1 MKQHPTFLQTVPM
14 SVRTLLLGFFFIL
27 LILHLTM
34 GLGKTAQTEGD
45 ASRSILILATNH
57 VSEAKL
63 MELRE
68 LGSKTNLS
76 IDYKFLRTIKEG
88 DSLQEIV
95 APYRLVIFDSVS
107 GHEAKTSYSRF
118 ADTVRASRD
127 IAFVPVKIRGDSELR
142 SGISSEHAQLLHDY
156 YDNGGPEN
164 FRRMLI
170 FLESA
175 IFRVND
181 ATPSPPIIFPPVGI
195 YHPDYEKVVFG
206 SLSEYRDWKPV
217 ASTEPVIGIAMTKDA
232 IASNQ
237 TQLIDHLIHAIE
249 ARGGTA
255 LPFYFVAS
263 PRGAPDFLSLLK
275 ADGRTVADMII
286 NTRILHWAEARKTEF
301 EKLEI
306 PVIQALPYSAGDQ
319 AEWEADMSGIP
330 ANVIPFFL
338 TFAEIAGV
346 IDPIVVSATDE
357 ETKRQTPIDYQI
369 RNLLDKAFNLAALR
383 HMPNAEKKVAVMFY
397 NYPAGEKSAG
407 ASFLDIPGS
416 LAQISRA
423 LEGTGYRVSPFDE
436 ETFPEKI
443 GHMLKPFYRNLS
455 YAELLE
461 HDVGGLLPL
470 QDYLAW
476 YDDLPES
483 IRADIE
489 NHWGKP
495 EDSFTVV
502 ERNGQRHFVV
512 PRLLLGNLMILP
524 QPPRGNNRDREK
536 QIYHSQKMPISHTYL
551 AGYLYTREQFE
562 ADAIVH
568 LGTHGTHEWLPGK
581 ERGLSMYDP
590 GNLTAGSTPIIYPY
604 IVDDVGEALQT
615 KRRGRATVISHAT
628 PPLGRAG
635 LYKDLAEIHELE
647 YQYKHLDP
655 GPVKDRTRTQIIDLV
670 VEQNIHDDLGWKR
683 EAIEEQFAE
692 FLWQLHN
699 YLHDLAEEN
708 QPLGL
713 HTYGTVAAD
722 NHLTSTLVQM
732 LGDSY
737 VTLANKLA
745 VAGSLNLA
753 SENGDALIF
762 GGNTPMRYDEF
773 EHTPEYRL
781 VKTHVVEGVDPAET
795 TSSELRGFLEKA
807 REYYANLLGQ
817 RELKSLTMALEGKY
831 IPTSTGGGPI
841 NNPESLPTGRNL
853 YGFDPTK
860 IPTKAAYESGKELMD
875 SLIADFY
882 YNHSRYPTKVTFN
895 LWSIE
900 TMRHLGVLESQI
912 LHAIGAKPVWDD
924 NGKVI
929 GTEIVP
935 FSELR
940 RPRVD
945 VVASPTGLY
954 RDAFPNVMT
963 LISKAIEQ
971 VAQLQEDDNFVAQ
984 HSARIEQD
992 LLESGIEPE
1001 EAETLSTIRFFSN
1014 ERGEYGSGLETAS
1027 LASDTWE
1034 TDEKLANLYLD
1045 RMGYIYGPDEK
1056 TWGKKLPDI
1065 DLYGKNLSGTD
1076 VALFSRSSN
1085 IYGMM
1090 TSDDPFQYFGGIS
1103 LAVRNLDGKSP
1114 EMYISDL
1121 RDRDHET
1128 IGTLDEFIAKELR
1141 SRYFHP
1147 QWIAEMQEEGY
1158 SGTLAVQDT
1167 VNNFWGWQVVDP
1179 QSIRDDQWQMF
1190 HDIYVEDVYDMNM
1203 REWFEKHNP
1212 EALAKIV
1219 ERMLE
1224 AIRKGYWAADDSTIR
1239 ELTETYKELTDA
1251 NDFYTLN
1258 DKFKEYL
1265 NKLALGYG
1273 LGPINLARA
1282 LKSELSPTVA
1292 QQTTTVEG
1300 QVLEKVQASDQS
1312 PSPAWHL
1319 VLVLVVCVV
1328 MGFIYQTFMAE
1339 KARWRSGWTRIS
1351 ST

>member
-1 MKQHPTFLQTVPM
+1 MKQQRPSFLQTVPM
-14 SVRTLLLGFFFIL
+14 TVRTVLLGIFLVL
-27 LILHLTM
+27 LILHVTT
-34 GLGKTAQTEGD
+34 GFGKTAQAARD
-45 ASRSILILATNH
+45 ASPSILILATNH

-68 LGSKTNLS
+68 LGAKTNLS
-76 IDYKFLRTIKEG
+76 IDYKFLLAIEEG
-88 DSLQEIV
+88 DSLEEI
-95 APYRLVIFDSVS
+95 AALYHLVIFDSVS

-118 ADTVRASRD
+118 VDTVRASED
-127 IAFVPVKIRGDSELR
+127 VAFVPIKIRGESELR
-142 SGISSEHAQLLHDY
+142 SGVSSEQAQLLYEY

-164 FRRMLI
+164 FRRMLT
-170 FLESA
+170 FLEST
-175 IFRVND
+175 IFHVSD
-181 ATPSPPIIFPPVGI
+181 ATPRPPIIFPPSGI
-195 YHPDYEKVVFG
+195 YHPDYDKVVFG
-206 SLSEYRDWKPV
+206 SLSEYRDWKQV

-237 TQLIDHLIHAIE
+237 TQLVDHLVHAIE
-249 ARGGTA
+249 DGGGAA

-263 PRGAPDFLSLLK
+263 PRGAPDYLPLL
-275 ADGRTVADMII
+275 RTDERTIVDVII
-286 NTRILHWAEARKTEF
+286 NMRVLHWAEARRTEL

-306 PVIQALPYSAGDQ
+306 PVIQALPYSTGDQ
-319 AEWEADMSGIP
+319 AEWESDAAGIP

-346 IDPIVVSATDE
+346 IDPIVVSAVDAD
-357 ETKRQTPIDYQI
+357 TKRQAPISYQI
-369 RNLLDKAFNLAALR
+369 RNLIEKAFNLAALR
-383 HMPNAEKKVAVMFY
+383 HAPNADKKVAVMFY

-416 LAQISRA
+416 LAQISHA
-423 LEGTGYRVSPFDE
+423 LEQAGYRVSPFE
-436 ETFPEKI
+436 EDTFPEKI
-443 GHMLKPFYRNLS
+443 GLMLKPFYRNLS
-455 YAELLE
+455 YVELLE

-470 QDYLAW
+470 QDYLVW
-476 YDDLPES
+476 YDDLPEP
-483 IRADIE
+483 IRAEIE
-489 NHWGKP
+489 NQWGKP
-495 EDSFTVV
+495 QDSFTVV
-502 ERNGQRHFVV
+502 EVDGQRHFIV

-551 AGYLYTREQFE
+551 AGYLYTRKRFK

-628 PPLGRAG
+628 PPFRRAG

-647 YQYKHLDP
+647 YQHGQLDP
-655 GPVKDRTRTQIIDLV
+655 GPVKDKTKAQIIDLV
-670 VEQNIHDDLGWKR
+670 VEKNIHDDLGWKR
-683 EAIEEQFAE
+683 EEVEERFAE
-692 FLWQLHN
+692 FLWKLHN

-713 HTYGTVAAD
+713 HTYGTVASNERLA
-722 NHLTSTLVQM
+722 STLVQM
-732 LGDSY
+732 LGDPY
-737 VTLANKLA
+737 VTLTNKLA
-745 VAGSLNLA
+745 VAGTLNLPA
-753 SENGDALIF
+753 ENGDALIY
-762 GGNTPMRYDEF
+762 GGNTPMRYDEL

-781 VKTHVVEGVDPAET
+781 VKTHVIEGVDPAET
-795 TSSELRGFLEKA
+795 TPSELRAFLEKA
-807 REYYANLLGQ
+807 GEYYANLLGQ
-817 RELKSLTMALEGKY
+817 QELQSLLMALEGKY

-860 IPTKAAYESGKELMD
+860 IPTKAAFESGKELMD

-882 YNHSRYPTKVTFN
+882 SNHGRYPTKVTFN

-900 TMRHLGVLESQI
+900 TMRHLGVLESQM

-935 FSELR
+935 FSKLR

-954 RDAFPNVMT
+954 RDAFPNVMM
-963 LISKAIEQ
+963 LISKAIER
-971 VAQLQEDDNFVAQ
+971 VAQIQEDDNFVAR
-984 HSARIEQD
+984 HAALVEQD
-992 LLESGIEPE
+992 LIDAGIDSK
-1001 EAETLSTIRFFSN
+1001 EAQTLSTIRFFSN
-1014 ERGEYGSGLETAS
+1014 ERGEYGSGLETTS

-1034 TDEKLANLYLD
+1034 TDEKLANLYLN

-1056 TWGKKLPDI
+1056 TWGKKLPGI

-1085 IYGMM
+1085 VYGMM

-1114 EMYISDL
+1114 EMYVSDL
-1121 RDRDHET
+1121 RNRDHET
-1128 IGTLDEFIAKELR
+1128 IGTLGEFIAKELR
-1141 SRYFHP
+1141 SRFFHP
-1147 QWIAEMQEEGY
+1147 KWIAEMQEEGY
-1158 SGTLAVQDT
+1158 SGTLAIQDT

-1179 QSIRDDQWQMF
+1179 QNIRDDQWQTF
-1190 HDIYVEDVYDMNM
+1190 HDVYVKDVYDMNM
-1203 REWFEKHNP
+1203 REWFETHNP

-1224 AIRKGYWAADDSTIR
+1224 AVRKGYWAADETTLK
-1239 ELTETYKELTDA
+1239 ELTETYKELTDT
-1251 NDFYTLN
+1251 NDLFTLN
-1258 DKFKEYL
+1258 EKFKEYF
-1265 NKLALGYG
+1265 NKLAMGYG

-1282 LKSELSPTVA
+1282 LKPESATTVA
-1292 QQTTTVEG
+1292 QQTVEG
-1300 QVLEKVQASDQS
+1300 QVLEQVQASEQE
-1312 PSPAWHL
+1312 PSASWHL
-1319 VLVLVVCVV
+1319 LMVLVFCFAT
-1328 MGFIYQTFMAE
+1328 GFLYQTFVAE
-1339 KARWRSGWTRIS
+1339 RSRWRFG
-1351 ST
+1351 STPLIRST